1 MGFSTADVP
10 LSPVQAQAVAAA
22 VAKCEELA
30 AVADEVRQTLADL
43 VAAVGYHPAAAHT
56 GLAVGT
62 LQLWVTRVPP
72 SKTLAAARQRRGD
85 L

>member
-1 MGFSTADVP
+1 MVTSTADGP
-10 LSPVQAQAVAAA
+10 LNPAQEVAAA

-30 AVADEVRQTLADL
+30 AVADELREALADL

-72 SKTLAAARQRRGD
+72 SKTLDAARQRCNS
-85 L
+85 

>member
-1 MGFSTADVP
+1 MVPSTADGL
-10 LSPVQAQAVAAA
+10 LSPDRAAAAA

-30 AVADEVRQTLADL
+30 AVADELREALTDL

-72 SKTLAAARQRRGD
+72 SKTLAAARQRRNS
-85 L
+85 